1 MSANKSIEGSVA
13 VSGDVSS
20 GGDATVRGSVNVGHD
35 MRVEG
40 WLDAP
45 RLKVVCKGIFSSKEK
60 LEHAYPSPLPGW
72 YAGVCV
78 GEKTELWLAVREL
91 DEYRGAVW
99 KRSSGAFVAV
109 VDDTRYKEMVS
120 ELASLRKQIEN
131 GLGGMDELK
140 NGVSAAKGAAESAQR
155 AADTAKKSADTA
167 AGAAATAMPRTLDI
181 GLLDTMGAADA
192 RAMRE
197 LCMSSALHTRYAV
210 VNGSGPYIVGTLDVF
225 SDNMR
230 HMLTQVFETHHTLND
245 DGSLDVTGHRDERLY
260 RYFRSFNFS
269 AATLDVEKNT
279 WTAWKECVPH
289 TLTDWFNEAY
299 GMAVEPVFNVSIK
312 PESDRVLMPIYK
324 APIVHLEEGGET
336 LNEVIPAATVENAG
350 VMSAMDKVRLDA
362 TFNSVMKCMNP
373 IDTITE
379 PGFYRTQE
387 GDVLVVS
394 KSGAQ
399 GNETMTKWTV
409 TQTKFAHDGI
419 KTRSVEITRKDLILS
434 KGIWSEWENN
444 IASLKTEISNIKE
457 GLKKFGFYI
466 E

>member
-35 MRVEG
+35 LRVEG

-45 RLKVVCKGIFSSKEK
+45 RMKVVCKGIFSSKEK

-131 GLGGMDELK
+131 GLSGMDELK

-155 AADTAKKSADTA
+155 TADAAKNTADTA
-167 AGAAATAMPRTLDI
+167 AGAAAAAMPRTLDI
-181 GLLDTMGAADA
+181 GLLDTMGAADVQ
-192 RAMRE
+192 AMKLLIR
-197 LCMSSALHTRYAV
+197 SSASHTRYAV
-210 VNGSGPYIVGTLDVF
+210 VKDSYIVGTLDVF
-225 SDNMR
+225 SDYSR
-230 HMLTQVFETHHTLND
+230 HVLTQVLETHHTLAD
-245 DGSLDVTGHRDERLY
+245 DGSLDTSSHRDNLIY
-260 RYFRSFNFS
+260 RYYRSFNFG
-269 AATLDVEKNT
+269 APMLDVPKES
-279 WTAWKECVPH
+279 WTAWTECVPH

-312 PESDRVLMPIYK
+312 PESDRVLVPIYK
-324 APIVHLEEGGET
+324 APILHLEEGGET
-336 LNEVIPAATVENAG
+336 LNEVIPAATVEKAG
-350 VMSAMDKVRLDA
+350 VMSAADKAHLDA
-362 TFNSVMKCMNP
+362 TFNSVMKCMDP
-373 IDTITE
+373 IDAITE

-419 KTRSVEITRKDLILS
+419 KTRSVEITRRDLILS
-434 KGIWSEWENN
+434 KGIWSEWEDH
-444 IASLKTEISNIKE
+444 IASLETEISNIKE